1 MLWGGL
7 EYLTVPQWRMAFEAA
22 DVIFGI
28 DAATGQKFLVFGRAS
43 LETSEVTDVTDHLR
57 VLQVSIDSIS
67 ENREMLTAA
76 CEVYRGHHDYKSEA

>member
-28 DAATGQKFLVFGRAS
+28 DRDRAKVPRLRPRRAGDERSHGRDGPSTRAS
-43 LETSEVTDVTDHLR
+43 SVDRLHQRD
-57 VLQVSIDSIS
+57 
-67 ENREMLTAA
+67 REMLTAA
-76 CEVYRGHHDYKSEA
+76 CESTRTPRL

>member
-28 DAATGQKFLVFGRAS
+28 DAATGQKFLVFGR
-43 LETSEVTDVTDHLR
+43 
-57 VLQVSIDSIS
+57 
-67 ENREMLTAA
+67 
-76 CEVYRGHHDYKSEA
+76 DYKSEA